1 MSKVMVFGQW
11 LKQRRK
17 ALGLTQ
23 RDLAQQANC
32 AEVTLRKI
40 EAGDLHPSA
49 QLVASLIKCLGVTDA
64 DLPDLQEFALGT
76 KDEHAPVAHKGKS
89 HRPNNLPTQL
99 TPLLGREQDIS
110 AVRSRLLDG
119 ARLITLVGPPGVGK
133 TRLALAVAE
142 TTLEQFEHGACFCLL
157 YTSDAADE

>member
-76 KDEHAPVAHKGKS
+76 KRRTRAGRTQEQVASSQQPAGPTDAASRSRARHLGCAQPPARRRSTDHAGRAAG
-89 HRPNNLPTQL
+89 RRQDPTGL
-99 TPLLGREQDIS
+99 SGGRDRAG
-110 AVRSRLLDG
+110 AVRTRRLLCAPG
-119 ARLITLVGPPGVGK
+119 ADLR
-133 TRLALAVAE
+133 
-142 TTLEQFEHGACFCLL
+142 
-157 YTSDAADE
+157 S

>member
-64 DLPDLQEFALGT
+64 DLPDLQEFAQGT
-76 KDEHAPVAHKGKS
+76 NDEHAPISHKGMS
-89 HRPNNLPTQL
+89 HCPNNLPTQL
-99 TPLLGREQDIS
+99 TPLLGR
-110 AVRSRLLDG
+110 
-119 ARLITLVGPPGVGK
+119 
-133 TRLALAVAE
+133 
-142 TTLEQFEHGACFCLL
+142 
-157 YTSDAADE
+157 